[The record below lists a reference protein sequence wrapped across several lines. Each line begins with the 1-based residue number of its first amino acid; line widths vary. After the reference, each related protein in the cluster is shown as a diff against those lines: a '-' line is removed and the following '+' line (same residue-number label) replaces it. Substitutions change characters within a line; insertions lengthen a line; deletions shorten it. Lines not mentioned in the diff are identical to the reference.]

1 MDYRKL
7 GNSGAVVS
15 AYCLGT
21 MTFGNESDEATSF
34 ALMNDYVE
42 AGGNFLDTAD
52 VYAAGMS
59 EEIIGRWLKSRPG
72 IAQDLVIATKGRF
85 PMGAGPNDIG
95 LSRKHLGAALDA
107 SLRRLGVEQVDLY
120 QMHAWDALT
129 PLEET
134 LRFLDDSVRNGKIA
148 YYGFS
153 NFLGWQLTKAV
164 WLAKASGYVPPVTLQ
179 PQYNLLVRDIE
190 HEIVPAALDAG
201 IGLLPWSPLGGG
213 WLSGKYK
220 RDQAPTGATRL
231 GENPQRG
238 MEAYDARNAK
248 STTWAVIGAVEDI
261 AGARGISMAQV
272 ALAWVAAQPAVTS
285 VILGAR
291 TRAQLADNLGA
302 ATLALSGD
310 EIAALDAAS
319 RPEMAEYPYG
329 TGGINQ
335 RRRKIEG
342 GR

>member
-1 MDYRKL
+1 VEYRTL

-15 AYCLGT
+15 TYALGT
-21 MTFGNESDEATSF
+21 MTFGNETDEAGAHDQLDRYF
-34 ALMNDYVE
+34 E
-42 AGGNFLDTAD
+42 AGGNFVDTAD
-52 VYAAGMS
+52 VYTAGVS

-85 PMGAGPNDIG
+85 PMGQGPNDLG

-107 SLRRLGVEQVDLY
+107 SLRRLGGEQVDLY

-164 WLAKASGYVPPVTLQ
+164 WLAKASGYAPPVTLQ

-220 RDQAPTGATRL
+220 RDQMPTGATRL

-261 AGARGISMAQV
+261 AKARGVGMAQV

-285 VILGAR
+285 VILGVR
-291 TRAQLADNLGA
+291 TRQQLADNLGA
-302 ATLALSGD
+302 ATLVLTAD

-319 RPEMAEYPYG
+319 KPEMAEYPYG
-329 TGGINQ
+329 AGGINQ

>member
-1 MDYRKL
+1 MEYRKL
-7 GNSGAVVS
+7 GNSGAVVT

-21 MTFGNESDEATSF
+21 MTFGKESDEATSF

-42 AGGNFLDTAD
+42 AGGNFFDTAD
-52 VYAAGMS
+52 VYSAGVS

-85 PMGAGPNDIG
+85 PMGQGPNDLG
-95 LSRKHLGAALDA
+95 LSRKHLRAALDA

-164 WLAKASGYVPPVTLQ
+164 WLAKANGYAPPVTLQ

-190 HEIVPAALDAG
+190 HEIVPATLDAG

-220 RDQAPTGATRL
+220 RDQMPTGATRL

-248 STTWAVIGAVEDI
+248 STTWAVIGTVEDI
-261 AGARGISMAQV
+261 AAARGVGMAQV

-285 VILGAR
+285 VILGVR
-291 TRAQLADNLGA
+291 TRQQLADNLGA
-302 ATLALSGD
+302 ATLALTAD

-319 RPEMAEYPYG
+319 KPEMAEYPYG
-329 TGGINQ
+329 AGGINQ